1 MNKIMEEDY
10 VKQLQE
16 QLASFVEAMATAI
29 DERTPYNGNHT
40 RKVAYYSVI
49 LAKKI
54 NEKYKEGKIE
64 QFFDENRIEKLRLA
78 ALLHDIGKMVISKK
92 IMNRASR
99 MDGDMERIIMRF
111 ELIQSWY
118 YIDFLE
124 GRILEN
130 EYEAYRKELH
140 DILKFIH
147 EVDCLEYLDDDK
159 FLEVQRLR
167 GKVYQKHDGQKVHYL
182 TEEEIAHLSIRK
194 GTLTDKERQ
203 LMQSHVE
210 MTAKILSKVKFT
222 ENYSDVP
229 VWTASHHEFLDGS
242 GYPNHLT
249 AADLSIETRIITI
262 ADIYD
267 ALTATDR
274 PYKKPMSME
283 DAFSVMNGMACAGK
297 IDGRLVKWLL
307 EALSC
312 ADV

>member
-92 IMNRASR
+92 IMNRANR

-111 ELIQSWY
+111 ELIESWY

-124 GRILEN
+124 DRILEN

-147 EVDCLEYLDDDK
+147 EVDCLEYL
-159 FLEVQRLR
+159 
-167 GKVYQKHDGQKVHYL
+167 G
-182 TEEEIAHLSIRK
+182 
-194 GTLTDKERQ
+194 
-203 LMQSHVE
+203 
-210 MTAKILSKVKFT
+210 
-222 ENYSDVP
+222 
-229 VWTASHHEFLDGS
+229 
-242 GYPNHLT
+242 
-249 AADLSIETRIITI
+249 
-262 ADIYD
+262 
-267 ALTATDR
+267 
-274 PYKKPMSME
+274 
-283 DAFSVMNGMACAGK
+283 
-297 IDGRLVKWLL
+297 
-307 EALSC
+307 
-312 ADV
+312 